1 MRRML
6 QKFDQWSPNDKS
18 SNYYSTQKTFNWTAF
33 QANVFFFLLD
43 LFDKTEKIQSV
54 KKRSLHMGMLLV
66 IRESYIYL
74 SDSNIINAVIKYFW
88 HGRSPSPVTVLFC
101 VILFLVQ

>member
-1 MRRML
+1 MTSLQIITAHRRPLTGQPFKQMS
-6 QKFDQWSPNDKS
+6 F
-18 SNYYSTQKTFNWTAF
+18 
-33 QANVFFFLLD
+33 FFFLLD